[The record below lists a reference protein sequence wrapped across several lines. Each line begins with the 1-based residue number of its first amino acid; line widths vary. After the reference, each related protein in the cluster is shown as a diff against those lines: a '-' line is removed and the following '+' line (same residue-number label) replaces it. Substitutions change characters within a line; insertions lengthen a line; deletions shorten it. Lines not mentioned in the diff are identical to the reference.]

1 MDRALSA
8 ATGSTDPGDTTRP
21 RPRPPLPSPRPA
33 PSPPSP
39 PLRPRHRDR
48 ALAWAAGPLLAVP
61 AVVAGCRALDADG
74 DTPLPQLLSFLPWL
88 TVPAALGLLLAAA
101 ARRRVLAFLAVLV
114 LTATAW
120 ASLPYT
126 PLLAVT
132 HGHPLAR
139 VRVIAANVEFGQ
151 ATGSLIDLA
160 RRERPQL
167 LYVSECD
174 PACGRALTAALSGQL
189 PHRVSVDAAG
199 SAGSVLLSAYPLR
212 DRSVV
217 PATMGMPGATAEI
230 AGRPVRLQLAHP
242 MPPVPG
248 QVALWKAELA
258 RLRDAVADRPADE
271 ALIVAGDFNA
281 SQDHA
286 AYRDLVAA
294 RLLLDAARVTGAS
307 RTPTWP
313 AEGPLPPYVQIDHVL
328 TSTALTPTATRF
340 PALPGSDHR
349 AVVADLDLH
358 DGR

>member
-1 MDRALSA
+1 MDRALTA
-8 ATGSTDPGDTTRP
+8 ATGTDPGGAASDALR
-21 RPRPPLPSPRPA
+21 PSPA
-33 PSPPSP
+33 P
-39 PLRPRHRDR
+39 PLRPRRRDR
-48 ALAWAAGPLLAVP
+48 ALAWAAGLLLVVP
-61 AVVAGCRALDADG
+61 AVVAGCRGLDTDG

-88 TVPAALGLLLAAA
+88 TVPAGLGLLLAAA

-114 LTATAW
+114 LTATVW

-126 PLLAVT
+126 PLLVVS
-132 HGHPLAR
+132 HGIPVAR
-139 VRVIAANVEFGQ
+139 IRVVAANVEFGQ
-151 ATGSLIDLA
+151 ATGSLVDLA

-174 PACGRALTAALSGQL
+174 PACGRALSAALSRQL
-189 PHRVSVDAAG
+189 PHRAAVDAEG

-217 PATMGMPGATAEI
+217 PGVMGMPGATATV

-248 QVALWKAELA
+248 QTGLWKTELG
-258 RLRDAVADRPADE
+258 RLRDAVSARKPGE
-271 ALIVAGDFNA
+271 TLILAGDFNA

-286 AYRDLVAA
+286 AFRSVAA
-294 RLLLDAARVTGAS
+294 AGPLLDAARATGAS

-328 TSTALTPTATRF
+328 TTPDVTAVATRF
-340 PALPGSDHR
+340 PRLPGSDHR